1 MAMTKN
7 ELINK
12 VSDSSGLPRKDV
24 KTLLEALGEVT
35 TSSILAGERVQL
47 PGLATFE
54 VVERAAR
61 SGRNPATG
69 EEMTIPAG
77 KAVKVSASTA
87 LKNTVKAA

>member
-7 ELINK
+7 DLINK
-12 VSDSSGLPRKDV
+12 VSDSSGLARADV
-24 KTLLEALGEVT
+24 KTVLEALGEVT

-61 SGRNPATG
+61 NGRNPATG

-77 KAVKVSASTA
+77 KAVKVSAATA
-87 LKNTVKAA
+87 LKNSVKAG